1 MSSKPVC
8 LIIGA
13 GPGLGYS
20 FAKKWSANG
29 YKVVIVR
36 RSEGWKVGQDA
47 GIINT
52 FVDNQFQKIL
62 LCVFHFKITK
72 FKIILGEISRL
83 MK

>member
-47 GIINT
+47 GNT
-52 FVDNQFQKIL
+52 FVDNPFQKIH
-62 LCVFHFKITK
+62 LCVFHFKIIK

-83 MK
+83 TK